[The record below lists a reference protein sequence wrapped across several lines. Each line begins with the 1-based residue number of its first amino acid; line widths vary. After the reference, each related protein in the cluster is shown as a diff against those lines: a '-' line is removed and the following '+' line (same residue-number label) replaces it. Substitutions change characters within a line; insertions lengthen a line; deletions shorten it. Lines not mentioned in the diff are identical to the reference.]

1 VLRWRVVLLSGV
13 VGAVLAPSAAV
24 APAVAF
30 GQSVAQPLGPDG
42 SWIVKSSAS
51 IVGFRAREKYLRLP
65 VPSEVVGRTSV
76 ITGTMT
82 IGRSAILATAI
93 VVDMRTL
100 KTGDSQR
107 DETLRTSRGPK
118 WNDYPR
124 GTFKLQQPI
133 LLGRLQPGTIKKV
146 GAKGVLQLHGV
157 SRVVLYP
164 LEVRWEGST
173 FEAAGRLRTRMTAFG
188 FDPPSVAG
196 FTTVSNAFTIE
207 VKLTFVRPE

>member
-1 VLRWRVVLLSGV
+1 VLRWRVVLLFGV
-13 VGAVLAPSAAV
+13 VSAVLARSAAT
-24 APAVAF
+24 APAV
-30 GQSVAQPLGPDG
+30 SPEG
-42 SWIVKSSAS
+42 SWIVKSSDS

-93 VVDMRTL
+93 AVDMRTL

-107 DETLRTSRGPK
+107 DETLRTSRGPR
-118 WNDYPR
+118 WNEYPR
-124 GTFKLQQPI
+124 GTFKLQRPI
-133 LLGRLQPGTIKKV
+133 PLGRMQPGTIKKV
-146 GAKGVLQLHGV
+146 GAKGVLRLHGV
-157 SRVVLYP
+157 SRLVLYP

-196 FTTVSNAFTIE
+196 LTTVSNAFTIE
-207 VKLTFVRPE
+207 VKLTFVRPG